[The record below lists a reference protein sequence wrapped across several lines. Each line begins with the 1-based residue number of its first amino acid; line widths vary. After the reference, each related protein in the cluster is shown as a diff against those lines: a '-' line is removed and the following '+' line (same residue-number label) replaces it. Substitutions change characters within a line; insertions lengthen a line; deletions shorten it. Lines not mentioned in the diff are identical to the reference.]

1 MSDAVGSS
9 RIRLTVAWSPSAGK
23 ALEVEVEV
31 AADANVIDAVR
42 AAGIDIGPGLGFD
55 IGDTRSVGIWGRAC
69 SLDTAVRD
77 GDRVE
82 IYRPLQVD
90 AMEARRRRAAKR

>member
-9 RIRLTVAWSPSAGK
+9 RIRLTVAWSPSAGR

-31 AADANVIDAVR
+31 AAGASVLDAVR
-42 AAGIDIGPGLGFD
+42 AAGIDIGSD
-55 IGDTRSVGIWGRAC
+55 IDTGDTRSVGIWGRAC

>member
-9 RIRLTVAWSPSAGK
+9 RIRLTVAWSPSAGR

-31 AADANVIDAVR
+31 AAGASVLDAVR
-42 AAGIDIGPGLGFD
+42 AAGIDIGID
-55 IGDTRSVGIWGRAC
+55 IDMGDTRSVGIWGRAC